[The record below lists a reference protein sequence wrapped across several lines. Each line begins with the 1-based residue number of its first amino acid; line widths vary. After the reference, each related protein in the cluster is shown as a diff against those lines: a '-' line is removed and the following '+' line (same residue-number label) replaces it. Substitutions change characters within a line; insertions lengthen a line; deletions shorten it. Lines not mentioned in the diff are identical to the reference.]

1 MPFVT
6 WNPLSLSPRLSLS
19 RARYEF
25 VNPRN
30 YPYFVLVFL
39 FRFTEVENADSM
51 SIWLCTQR
59 IIEMSAFVDFVC
71 NLPVD
76 ILSRVHRLGA
86 TNSLRLSRLS
96 GPYSTVWGFVQ
107 RCKKGT
113 DGDYGKRY
121 ENWLS
126 VWGRV
131 SSSRFAR
138 NRGAYSKQALKGIIR
153 LMAKSTEKDQV
164 YTFFSPAP
172 CPGCMSIQAKR
183 STRLRSC
190 YADPFK
196 SIRTFSTPI

>member
-39 FRFTEVENADSM
+39 LRFTEVENADSM
-51 SIWLCTQR
+51 SIWLRTQR

-107 RCKKGT
+107 RCKKVPTETMESGT
-113 DGDYGKRY
+113 KIDLVSGD
-121 ENWLS
+121 ES
-126 VWGRV
+126 VAAGLLEIAARILNRHSKV
-131 SSSRFAR
+131 SS
-138 NRGAYSKQALKGIIR
+138 
-153 LMAKSTEKDQV
+153 D
-164 YTFFSPAP
+164 
-172 CPGCMSIQAKR
+172 
-183 STRLRSC
+183 
-190 YADPFK
+190 
-196 SIRTFSTPI
+196 